1 VVPRHG
7 QLKNSMK
14 RKPKKGQADTH
25 YWCLHAHLVN
35 ALDAMFKYILYV
47 PVKKTCDNKFR
58 IRVSTGKAD
67 AKTKLKQNGIRY
79 LTYSQLIVSKKSKRN
94 IRLVLLKQE

>member
-1 VVPRHG
+1 
-7 QLKNSMK
+7 
-14 RKPKKGQADTH
+14 
-25 YWCLHAHLVN
+25 
-35 ALDAMFKYILYV
+35 MFKYILYV

-58 IRVSTGKAD
+58 MRVSTGKAD

-79 LTYSQLIVSKKSKRN
+79 LTKKSKRN